1 MLILQKNSFNKKD
14 EITNVG
20 FAISLSLLVLVF
32 LIVPIMFAL
41 SGIKDISP
49 LIHVML
55 PSMIIVPSLCT
66 AMYFVG
72 KPGNLLRKLK
82 MVDLH
87 HNHIS
92 VSFISSI
99 LILFIMANLM
109 YIYHKL
115 LTMMGIKIVHPPIE
129 AILKNSDSNSLWW
142 MCLGIIVLA
151 PISEELI
158 FRRFI
163 FGFLAPRCG
172 FIIAML
178 ITAGLFAGIH
188 LSIYSLPALFLLGIG
203 FQLIYLKFGSIYPAI
218 MMHAFNNA
226 IAVTLL
232 LWLPEIK
239 A

>member
-14 EITNVG
+14 EITNIG
-20 FAISLSLLVLVF
+20 FVISLSLLMLVF
-32 LIVPIMFAL
+32 LLIPFMFAL
-41 SGIKDISP
+41 SGIKDINP
-49 LIHVML
+49 IIHVLL
-55 PSMIIVPSLCT
+55 PSGIIIPILCIS
-66 AMYFVG
+66 MYFVG

-87 HNHIS
+87 HSHIS
-92 VSFISSI
+92 ISFVSSI
-99 LILFIMANLM
+99 LLLFIMANLM
-109 YIYHKL
+109 YVYHKI
-115 LTMMGIKIVHPPIE
+115 LTMMGIEIERPAIE
-129 AILKNSDSNSLWW
+129 AILKSSDSTSLWW

-172 FIIAML
+172 FITAML

-203 FQLIYLKFGSIYPAI
+203 FQLIYLKFGSLYPAI

-226 IAVTLL
+226 IAVSLL